1 MSDLV
6 PMRDLEKIREECRG
20 SISSYAVAGAVN
32 AVNPIPGIDAGIDA
46 GICLKMML
54 EIRESFGLD
63 EKAAKKL
70 RKYDILLPLVKKVF
84 DYATKEGVMIL
95 LKSVGKRY
103 LGKTAAKYVPL
114 VGQGIAAAA
123 GYGMMKYFGNSYIDD
138 CYELAK
144 QMQQYDIEGSYREM
158 DSDDE
163 K

>member
-1 MSDLV
+1 
-6 PMRDLEKIREECRG
+6 
-20 SISSYAVAGAVN
+20 
-32 AVNPIPGIDAGIDA
+32 
-46 GICLKMML
+46 
-54 EIRESFGLD
+54 
-63 EKAAKKL
+63 
-70 RKYDILLPLVKKVF
+70 
-84 DYATKEGVMIL
+84 MIL

-144 QMQQYDIEGSYREM
+144 QMQQYDIEGSYREI

-163 K
+163 TEGVERRGK